1 MKRII
6 LNLLLITIFFIS
18 CDSTEKEQFIT
29 ASINEDHSSIVDPRE
44 RWEAY
49 HLSNYFIEQSWACEC
64 LPPSGCSTFIVNGIV
79 TEIKYELDA
88 NGYYG
93 RTKEEIYAQTKTT
106 AMTVDDAFDLID
118 IYKENSDL
126 MIIEYDQRFGFPTRI
141 FFDIDSL
148 MADEEINR
156 RFSGLQRIVNH

>member
-6 LNLLLITIFFIS
+6 LYHVFVSLFLIS
-18 CDSTEKEQFIT
+18 CDNSEEEQFIT

-49 HLSNYFIEQSWACEC
+49 HLSDYYIEQSWACEC
-64 LPPSGCSTFIVNGIV
+64 LPPTGCATFVVNSSV
-79 TEIKYELDA
+79 VEIDYELDS

-118 IYKENSDL
+118 IYKDDSDF
-126 MIIEYDQRFGFPTRI
+126 MILEYDQRFGYPTRI
-141 FFDIDSL
+141 YFDIDSL
-148 MADEEINR
+148 SADEEISR
-156 RFSGLQRIVNH
+156 RFTGLKRIVNH